1 VKCSVTAYNPAPS
14 RRRHKSGETWEIQE
28 KDFMR
33 FGRRVCIS
41 VCSALLFAA
50 GCNTLRLGVFNPD
63 RVDREVAPAPAATK
77 VFRVSQFVFQADFD
91 IPRNY
96 PIFQEL
102 ANLREQVYKELQL
115 PPSGTLIKVQLFEN
129 RERYEHFMQ
138 AKYPELPKRRAFF
151 VAQPHALGGGE
162 DLLVYTYWGDRVQ
175 QDLRHELTHALLHS
189 VLKDV
194 PLWLDEGLA
203 EYYEVPAGW
212 GGVNPE
218 HLRHL
223 LADPKTPFHP
233 DLGRLEDFSEV
244 QQMTP
249 AEYREAWAW
258 THLMLRDTA
267 EARGVLVGYL
277 RELRTNSKPS
287 LIRPRLQRL
296 YPDLNTAL
304 ARHLGRLDTAKL
316 QPNTA
321 QR

>member
-1 VKCSVTAYNPAPS
+1 
-14 RRRHKSGETWEIQE
+14 
-28 KDFMR
+28 M
-33 FGRRVCIS
+33 
-41 VCSALLFAA
+41 LLA
-50 GCNTLRLGVFNPD
+50 GCNTLRMLSLNGD
-63 RVDREVAPAPAATK
+63 RMERDPGPASAATK
-77 VFRVSQFVFQADFD
+77 VFRVSQFIFQADFD
-91 IPRNY
+91 VPRNY

-102 ANLREQVYKELQL
+102 ANLREQVYRELQL
-115 PPSGTLIKVQLFEN
+115 PPNATFIKVQLFEN
-129 RERYEHFMQ
+129 RERYERFMQ

-175 QDLRHELTHALLHS
+175 QDLRHELTHALVHS

-218 HLRHL
+218 HLKHL
-223 LADPKTPFHP
+223 RADAQTPFRP

-258 THLMLRDTA
+258 THLMLRGKP
-267 EARGVLVGYL
+267 EAKSVLVGYL
-277 RELRTNSKPS
+277 RELRTNSKPGA
-287 LIRPRLQRL
+287 LRTRLQGV
-296 YPDLNTAL
+296 YPDLNSSLVQHL
-304 ARHLGRLDTAKL
+304 AQLDAGKLGA
-316 QPNTA
+316 NTA
-321 QR
+321 RR

>member
-1 VKCSVTAYNPAPS
+1 MSS
-14 RRRHKSGETWEIQE
+14 
-28 KDFMR
+28 
-33 FGRRVCIS
+33 GRRVCVS
-41 VCSALLFAA
+41 LLCALFVV
-50 GCNTLRLGVFNPD
+50 GCNTLRMGFLIGD
-63 RVDREVAPAPAATK
+63 RVERDPGPTPAATK
-77 VFRVSQFVFQADFD
+77 VFRVSQFIFQADFD
-91 IPRNY
+91 VPRSL

-115 PPSGTLIKVQLFEN
+115 PPAGNFIKVHLFEN
-129 RERYEHFMQ
+129 RDRYERFMQ

-189 VLKDV
+189 VLRDV

-218 HLRHL
+218 HLKHL
-223 LADPKTPFHP
+223 LRDAKTPFHA
-233 DLGRLEDFSEV
+233 DLARLEDFSEV

-258 THLMLRDTA
+258 THLMLRGKT
-267 EARGVLVGYL
+267 EAKGVLVAYL
-277 RELRTNSKPS
+277 RELRSNSKASP
-287 LIRPRLQRL
+287 LRPRLQGI
-296 YPDLNTAL
+296 YPDLNAAL
-304 ARHLGRLDTAKL
+304 ARHLAQLDTGKL
-316 QPNTA
+316 QARTA

>member
-1 VKCSVTAYNPAPS
+1 MSP
-14 RRRHKSGETWEIQE
+14 
-28 KDFMR
+28 
-33 FGRRVCIS
+33 GRLFIV
-41 VCSALLFAA
+41 VLFLMLLAT
-50 GCNTLRLGVFNPD
+50 GCNTLRMGAFTGD
-63 RVDREVAPAPAATK
+63 RIERDPAPAPAATK
-77 VFRVSQFVFQADFD
+77 VFRVSQFVFQADFEV
-91 IPRNY
+91 PRNL
-96 PIFQEL
+96 PIFHEL

-115 PPSGTLIKVQLFEN
+115 PPAGTLIKVQLFEN
-129 RERYEHFMQ
+129 RDRYERFMQ

-151 VAQPHALGGGE
+151 VAQPHTLGGGE

-203 EYYEVPAGW
+203 EYYEVPPNW

-223 LADPKTPFHP
+223 LADPAAPFHP
-233 DLGRLEDFSEV
+233 DLARLEDFGEV

-258 THLMLRDTA
+258 THLMLRDKG
-267 EARGVLVGYL
+267 EVRSVLVGYL
-277 RELRTNSKPS
+277 RELRTNSKPGP
-287 LIRPRLQRL
+287 IRPRLQSV

-304 ARHLGRLDTAKL
+304 ARHLGQLDASKL
-316 QPNTA
+316 PSSTA

>member
-1 VKCSVTAYNPAPS
+1 MFASGVQFCPAPLPARE
-14 RRRHKSGETWEIQE
+14 RRTWEKQE
-28 KDFMR
+28 KDFMPS
-33 FGRRVCIS
+33 GRQVCGLIS
-41 VCSALLFAA
+41 CVVWFLA
-50 GCNTLRLGVFNPD
+50 GCNTLRMGVFNLD
-63 RVDREVAPAPAATK
+63 RVDRDAAPAPAASK
-77 VFRVSQFVFQADFD
+77 VFRVSQFIFQADFD
-91 IPRNY
+91 VPRNY

-115 PPSGTLIKVQLFEN
+115 PPSATFIKVQLFEN
-129 RERYEHFMQ
+129 RDRYEHFMQ

-212 GGVNPE
+212 NGVNPE
-218 HLRHL
+218 HVRHL
-223 LADPKTPFHP
+223 VADPKTPFHP
-233 DLGRLEDFSEV
+233 DLVRLEDFSEV

-258 THLMLRDTA
+258 THLMLRDKA
-267 EARGVLVGYL
+267 EARAVLVGYL
-277 RELRTNSKPS
+277 RELRTNSKAG
-287 LIRPRLQRL
+287 LIRPRLQSV

-304 ARHLGRLDTAKL
+304 ARHLGKLDTTKL
-316 QPNTA
+316 PSSTA

>member
-1 VKCSVTAYNPAPS
+1 MPP
-14 RRRHKSGETWEIQE
+14 
-28 KDFMR
+28 
-33 FGRRVCIS
+33 GRRLCVSFLCA
-41 VCSALLFAA
+41 ALLVA
-50 GCNTLRLGVFNPD
+50 GCNTLRMGVFTGD
-63 RVDREVAPAPAATK
+63 RIERDAGPPPAATK
-77 VFRVSQFVFQADFD
+77 VFRVSQFIFQADFD
-91 IPRNY
+91 VPRSLR
-96 PIFQEL
+96 IFQEL
-102 ANLREQVYKELQL
+102 ANLPEQVYKELQL
-115 PPSGTLIKVQLFEN
+115 PPAGTLIKVQLFEN
-129 RERYEHFMQ
+129 RDRYERFMQ

-151 VAQPHALGGGE
+151 VAQPHAIGGGE

-189 VLKDV
+189 VLRDV

-223 LADPKTPFHP
+223 LADAKTPFQP

-258 THLMLRDTA
+258 THLMLRDKP

-277 RELRTNSKPS
+277 RELRTNSKPG
-287 LIRPRLQRL
+287 LIRPRLQNI

-304 ARHLGRLDTAKL
+304 ARHLSQLDTVKL
-316 QPNTA
+316 QSNTA